1 MSLFVK
7 NIILF
12 ISFILL
18 SHSAHTLE
26 IVLENKNIIHIK
38 HNNLDNRVSEV
49 AKSHCSSLNKNT
61 YFFRTKDKKTYDVD
75 LGSGFLFFKNENNRI
90 WRFFCSTNYK
100 SALNLFKNNFS
111 YGDFKSSL
119 INKNFEDIEGVFWRT
134 KTFQVGVEGDDEV
147 FDIFFIGLLLLIVAG
162 YFLDKKIRGN
172 KKSTDLINTKIKK
185 SKTIKKTDEELLSEW
200 NNKRSEL

>member
-1 MSLFVK
+1 MANDHTPYLTTHIHPYRNDRNHHDD
-7 NIILF
+7 NIANNHLIF
-12 ISFILL
+12 IFLQIPNLNMEW
-18 SHSAHTLE
+18 H
-26 IVLENKNIIHIK
+26 VLN
-38 HNNLDNRVSEV
+38 
-49 AKSHCSSLNKNT
+49 
-61 YFFRTKDKKTYDVD
+61 
-75 LGSGFLFFKNENNRI
+75 
-90 WRFFCSTNYK
+90 
-100 SALNLFKNNFS
+100 
-111 YGDFKSSL
+111 FKSSL

-147 FDIFFIGLLLLIVAG
+147 FFIFFIGLLLLIVAG